1 MLDLEPSCLECCD
14 ELHELG
20 NVFCRR
26 CILSALFC
34 KQLNKQ
40 TGAVGVLDVVG
51 FGVVGHDSLSLMNV
65 GAPRP
70 HITLCPATRGGRKIH
85 G

>member
-1 MLDLEPSCLECCD
+1 ME
-14 ELHELG
+14 
-20 NVFCRR
+20 
-26 CILSALFC
+26 
-34 KQLNKQ
+34 QLNKQ

-70 HITLCPATRGGRKIH
+70 QLPSILLLVGDVRYMGKVGG
-85 G
+85 GVP